1 MSFGEVGLFL
11 EGSDPTSLGA
21 GVRTLREAL
30 DDVAE
35 CRGLITRWLSP
46 QKQKGSRNV
55 CKSTDSREGA

>member
-1 MSFGEVGLFL
+1 MSLSGTGLFPD
-11 EGSDPTSLGA
+11 GSGPTVSRT
-21 GVRTLREAL
+21 GVGTLREAL

-35 CRGLITRWLSP
+35 CRGLIARRLSP